1 MQKMIKSVN
10 ISAPGAVLAKYDVDE
25 VSCKSILDSY
35 HEKEVAP
42 TFPSVFGA
50 SLEIPQ
56 KIQMLLY
63 IVSITWVHTATT
75 YRQTFLNLFFGFW
88 GPQKRYFH

>member
-35 HEKEVAP
+35 HEKEDAP

-75 YRQTFLNLFFGFW
+75 YRQTF
-88 GPQKRYFH
+88 